1 VLRQRTEGGPAAD
14 AAQRAIAPARS
25 GFGLVDAV
33 VLGLSGSGPAQ
44 TLAVSLAGLVA
55 ACHHGGALPVL
66 LCFVPMLG
74 IALGYQRLNRWDPNA
89 GATYTWVAR
98 TFHPYLGFLA
108 GWMILLYYT
117 LGTSSLTIPAGTY
130 TLELLAP
137 RFVDRPLAVAL
148 AGGGWNIVVTLLAL
162 KGLKVAARF
171 EAAIVLFQYAVLL
184 TVAVAGLFA
193 IAHGTASAP
202 FSWHWFSA
210 EGVGGMRG
218 LMGGILIA
226 CFMYSGWDAAI
237 YINEEAA
244 DRANAPGQAAI
255 ASVVILALCYV
266 ICVLGYQ
273 GSLPP
278 GVLQAHAGNALAV
291 VGPALLGKP
300 WGTLMSLAVL
310 TGTLATLQAAII
322 SAARVGFAMARDRVM
337 PGIFRRVEAGSG
349 NPWAATAVMSLLNLA
364 LLALAL
370 GTSDIGVALA
380 NIVSSLGLIAI
391 VFYGLTG
398 ATAVWQG
405 RAHLH
410 RSARD
415 LLLGGLLPG
424 AGAAFMAWV
433 AIQAVRSGATT
444 PAVLA
449 YGAGSI
455 ALGAVVALLLHLIAR
470 VPFFTRS
477 APPSSHLEGKRP

>member
-1 VLRQRTEGGPAAD
+1 MLGVG
-14 AAQRAIAPARS
+14 
-25 GFGLVDAV
+25 DAV

-44 TLAVSLAGLVA
+44 TLAVSLASLVA
-55 ACHHGGALPVL
+55 ACQYGGALPVL
-66 LCFVPMLG
+66 ICFVPMLG

-98 TFHPYLGFLA
+98 TLHPYLGFLA

-137 RFVDRPLAVAL
+137 SLVERPLAVAL
-148 AGGGWNIVVTLLAL
+148 AGGAWNILVTLLAL

-171 EAAIVLFQYAVLL
+171 EWTIVLFQYAILL
-184 TVAVAGLFA
+184 TVAVAGLLA
-193 IAHGTASAP
+193 LVHGTAAAP
-202 FSWHWFSA
+202 FSWHWFSS
-210 EGVGGMRG
+210 EGLGGMRG

-255 ASVVILALCYV
+255 ASVVILALCYA

-273 GSLPP
+273 AALPRD
-278 GVLQAHAGNALAV
+278 VLEAHAGNALAV

-337 PGIFRRVEAGSG
+337 PGIFRRIEPGTG

-370 GTSDIGVALA
+370 GTSDVGRALA
-380 NIVSSLGLIAI
+380 NVVASLGLIAI
-391 VFYGLTG
+391 LFYGLTG
-398 ATAVWQG
+398 VAAVWQS
-405 RAHLH
+405 
-410 RSARD
+410 RSRLRRSPSD
-415 LLLGGLLPG
+415 LVLGGLLPG

-433 AIQAVRSGATT
+433 AIEAVRSGATT

-449 YGAGSI
+449 YAAGSI
-455 ALGAVVALLLHLIAR
+455 ALGTLVALLLHLVAR
-470 VPFFTRS
+470 VPFFAGSTP
-477 APPSSHLEGKRP
+477 ASSQPEGT

>member
-1 VLRQRTEGGPAAD
+1 VPPLRTEAAGAQD
-14 AAQRAIAPARS
+14 AAQHESPGAR
-25 GFGLVDAV
+25 GTFGLGDAV

-44 TLAVSLAGLVA
+44 TLAVSLASLVA
-55 ACHHGGALPVL
+55 ACHYGGALPVL

-137 RFVDRPLAVAL
+137 SLVDRPLAVAV
-148 AGGGWNIVVTLLAL
+148 AGGAWNILVTLLAL

-171 EAAIVLFQYAVLL
+171 EWAIVVFQYAVLL
-184 TVAVAGLFA
+184 TAAIAGVVAL
-193 IAHGTASAP
+193 AHGTAAAV

-210 EGVGGMRG
+210 QGIGGMRG

-244 DRANAPGQAAI
+244 DRAHAPGQAAI
-255 ASVVILALCYV
+255 ASVVILALCYAL
-266 ICVLGYQ
+266 CVLGYQ
-273 GSLPP
+273 AALPP
-278 GVLQAHAGNALAV
+278 QVLQAHAGDALAV

-337 PGIFRRVEAGSG
+337 PGIFRRVEATSG
-349 NPWAATAVMSLLNLA
+349 NPWAATAVMSLLNLV
-364 LLALAL
+364 LLAFAL
-370 GTSDIGVALA
+370 STSDIGRALA
-380 NIVSSLGLIAI
+380 NVVSSLGLIAI
-391 VFYGLTG
+391 LFYGLTG
-398 ATAVWQG
+398 AAAVWQG
-405 RAHLH
+405 RRQLH

-433 AIQAVRSGATT
+433 AIEAVRTGATT

-455 ALGAVVALLLHLIAR
+455 ALGAVVALVLHLIAR
-470 VPFFTRS
+470 VPFFCS
-477 APPSSHLEGKRP
+477 VPPHSSPEGNRP